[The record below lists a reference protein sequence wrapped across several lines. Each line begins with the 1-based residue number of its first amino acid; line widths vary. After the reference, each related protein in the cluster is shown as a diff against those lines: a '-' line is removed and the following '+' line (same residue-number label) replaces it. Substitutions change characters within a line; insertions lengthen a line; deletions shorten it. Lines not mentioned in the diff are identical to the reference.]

1 MLDNFLFWD
10 YENKKNP
17 IEILLKK
24 NSPRFFLLR
33 ILFYEIVIE
42 FFFFFF
48 LTKLD
53 TFASKEGN
61 IIEATR
67 VDSAT
72 PYYDSSHRTWYRTV
86 SPATGRTRE
95 RETKVQ
101 GDWERNKGAMVEGER
116 ERDYEVVYSLKVVH
130 NFTVGWLLKATEQRE
145 RERCSGINRKKTNV
159 LQDVVIFF
167 LFFCFFPSITKRYDV
182 DRTRASR
189 W

>member
-86 SPATGRTRE
+86 SPATGRTGE

-116 ERDYEVVYSLKVVH
+116 ERERLRSCIFAKSSPQLHRGVTPKSD
-130 NFTVGWLLKATEQRE
+130 WTERE
-145 RERCSGINRKKTNV
+145 RERGARG
-159 LQDVVIFF
+159 
-167 LFFCFFPSITKRYDV
+167 
-182 DRTRASR
+182 
-189 W
+189 

>member
-24 NSPRFFLLR
+24 NSPPFLSSSNSFLRNSDRIFFS
-33 ILFYEIVIE
+33 
-42 FFFFFF
+42 FFFN
-48 LTKLD
+48 K

-86 SPATGRTRE
+86 SPATGRTGE

-116 ERDYEVVYSLKVVH
+116 ERERLRSCIFAKSSPQLHRGVTPKS
-130 NFTVGWLLKATEQRE
+130 EQRE
-145 RERCSGINRKKTNV
+145 REREV
-159 LQDVVIFF
+159 LGDKSKEDKRSSRRRY
-167 LFFCFFPSITKRYDV
+167 FFPFLLFLSV
-182 DRTRASR
+182 DNEAIRRR
-189 W
+189 